1 MFLDDGIDGKTSGV
15 YEVVRSAAIVR
26 LAIYGSSRQVKREVC
41 MVEWLGEY
49 ENKGTRDDIYYET
62 PKWVNC

>member
-1 MFLDDGIDGKTSGV
+1 M
-15 YEVVRSAAIVR
+15 Y
-26 LAIYGSSRQVKREVC
+26 

-62 PKWVNC
+62 PKWVKC

>member
-1 MFLDDGIDGKTSGV
+1 LFPDDGIDGRTSGV
-15 YEVVRSAAIVR
+15 YKLVQYAVVG
-26 LAIYGSSRQVKREVC
+26 LAIYGSSRHVKRKVC
-41 MVEWLGEY
+41 MVEWLNEY